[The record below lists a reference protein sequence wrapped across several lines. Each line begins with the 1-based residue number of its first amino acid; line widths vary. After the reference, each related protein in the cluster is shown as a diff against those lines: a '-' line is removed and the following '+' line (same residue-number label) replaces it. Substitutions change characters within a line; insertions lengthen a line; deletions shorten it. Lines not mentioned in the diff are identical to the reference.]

1 VPFLE
6 RDEQIVWYNW
16 RWWGRIRKLARKE
29 GTSGKRGGGEASSGS
44 IERRDSTRTEEGV
57 ARMGNETSGVRILQE
72 ETWKHSWITKEMT
85 GAGISGRDQK
95 VVFRAIVLILAVPV
109 RSEKDEN
116 RLRTTTFPSA
126 RSFLRP
132 CAHNPPLQSLPG
144 WAYTASRK
152 RKLIEVPDQF
162 PYPRSIIM
170 QWDARVSSGGERLD
184 KGEILKRGAVRATA
198 RHYVWCLARFGV
210 RDQK

>member
-1 VPFLE
+1 MV
-6 RDEQIVWYNW
+6 Q
-16 RWWGRIRKLARKE
+16 LALVGKNSNIGEE
-29 GTSGKRGGGEASSGS
+29 GTSGKRGGRDAFSGS
-44 IERRDSTRTEEGV
+44 IERRDSTRTEERG
-57 ARMGNETSGVRILQE
+57 ARVGNKTSGVMILQE

-85 GAGISGRDQK
+85 GAGISGGRDQK

-132 CAHNPPLQSLPG
+132 CAHNPHLQSLPG

-152 RKLIEVPDQF
+152 RKLINFLISFHIHEA
-162 PYPRSIIM
+162 S
-170 QWDARVSSGGERLD
+170 
-184 KGEILKRGAVRATA
+184 
-198 RHYVWCLARFGV
+198 
-210 RDQK
+210 